1 MIMSTQTGA
10 TYLSK
15 KYQALNTKSLIYGL
29 NSTYKASLFI
39 KYPTNIAPPI
49 PLIGSKIFEAV
60 KSRKSKK
67 FLPKS
72 INLSP
77 TFSIFDKRHKN
88 PNINI
93 PAQTMQSAFFLL
105 MPYSLI
111 KKNTNGSTIEIAEV
125 IPAKMSAAKNATAK
139 I

>member
-88 PNINI
+88 PTMKI
-93 PAQTMQSAFFLL
+93 PAPTILRAFLLL

-111 KKNTNGSTIEIAEV
+111 KKNTNGSTIEIADV

>member
-29 NSTYKASLFI
+29 NSTYKASFFI

-77 TFSIFDKRHKN
+77 TFSIFYKYPSTNYAKCFFPTHAILSDQEKDKWLDDRD
-88 PNINI
+88 
-93 PAQTMQSAFFLL
+93 
-105 MPYSLI
+105 
-111 KKNTNGSTIEIAEV
+111 G
-125 IPAKMSAAKNATAK
+125 
-139 I
+139 